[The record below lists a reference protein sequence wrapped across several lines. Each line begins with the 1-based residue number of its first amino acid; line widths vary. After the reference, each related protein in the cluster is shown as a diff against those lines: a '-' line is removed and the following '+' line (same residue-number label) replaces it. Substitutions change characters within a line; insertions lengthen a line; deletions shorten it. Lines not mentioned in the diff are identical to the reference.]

1 MATDAP
7 QRHYRA
13 PCPSCGA
20 PVEFL
25 SAAAPYAVC
34 SYCRSMVVRSGEQ
47 LQRIGQMAE
56 LFDDHSPLQRMAS
69 GRITL
74 DGREQ
79 PFTLVGRLQYKSDA
93 GVWSEWIAALDDG
106 RTATLGED
114 NGAYVFTQADGGTLA
129 PPQWAKPDVGSAITV
144 AGQSWQVAFSG
155 AAQLIA
161 AEGELPKLPPLG
173 QAFNLIELRNENGE
187 VWSIDYSHQPP
198 QVERGRAVRLEDLKL
213 TGLKDESAR
222 QDAGGRSFA
231 CPQCG
236 APVTVQLDSS
246 KSCTCPSCHSLID
259 LSQGVGGEL
268 RAVQQRLTTEPL
280 IALGKQATLQ
290 GASWQVVGYQRRQG
304 REAGDNEPFA
314 WSEYLLYNRE
324 RGFAFLVDAEDGW
337 SLVHTATGAPRFDAG
352 GQRATYLGSTYQL
365 QSSYEA
371 VTTEVLGEF
380 YWPVQ
385 RGQKTANRDYA
396 SGINLLSTER
406 GGDEVTTSVG
416 SKISAQLVAEAFGL
430 AAAKAQFERNT
441 VGPFVAAKG
450 AGCATII
457 LIVVVLIVVMALVS
471 NCTGPSSGSGGGYS
485 RSSGGSYG
493 GYSSG
498 GSHK

>member
-25 SAAAPYAVC
+25 SASAPYAVC
-34 SYCRSMVVRSGEQ
+34 GYCRSTVVRSGDQ
-47 LQRIGQMAE
+47 LKRIGRMAE
-56 LFDDHSPLQRMAS
+56 LFDDHSPLQLMAS

-93 GVWSEWIAALDDG
+93 GVWSEWVAALDDG

-114 NGAYVFTQADGGTLA
+114 NGSYVFTQADGGTLA
-129 PPQWAKPDVGSAITV
+129 PPQWAKPEVGSTINV
-144 AGQSWQVAFSG
+144 AGQSWVVAFSG

-173 QAFNLIELRNENGE
+173 QAFNLIELRSESGE
-187 VWSIDYSHQPP
+187 VWSIDYGHAPP
-198 QVERGRAVRLEDLKL
+198 QVERGRAVQLADLQLK
-213 TGLKDESAR
+213 GLKDESAR
-222 QDAGGRSFA
+222 EDSGARQFD
-231 CPQCG
+231 CPHCG
-236 APVTVQLDSS
+236 APVSVQLDSS

-259 LSQGVGGEL
+259 LSSGVGGEL
-268 RAVQQRLTTEPL
+268 KAVEQSVHSTPL
-280 IALGKQATLQ
+280 IPLGKVATLQ

-304 REAGDNEPFA
+304 REPGDDESFA

-337 SLVHTATGAPRFDAG
+337 SLVHTATGAPRFDADRK
-352 GQRATYLGSTYQL
+352 RATYLGSTYQL

-371 VTTEVLGEF
+371 TTTEVLGEF

-385 RGQKTANRDYA
+385 RGQKTTNRDYA
-396 SGINLLSTER
+396 NGNNLLSTER
-406 GGDEVTTSVG
+406 SQDEVTTSVG
-416 SKISAQLVAEAFGL
+416 SKLSAQMVAEAFGL
-430 AAAKAQFERNT
+430 AARADAFERAS

-450 AGCATII
+450 MGCATVI
-457 LIVVVLIVVMALVS
+457 LILVVLIIVVALMS
-471 NCTGPSSGSGGGYS
+471 NCSGPSGGSGGYA
-485 RSSGGSYG
+485 RSSGGSFG